1 MFFQFFLLFL
11 TSFVCADQVVA
22 DAPVDRAASFQE
34 VYAEAIYN
42 LSYQEIRDFLLS
54 PGFEYQNILEK
65 WDGKDGYPYSGN
77 SVIDRIVHST
87 ATSEEKEML
96 YNLYLLRRM
105 YSIHPIYTR
114 LAPRKILKSYFLT
127 PLLIAKIRDNDEVKK
142 DSSLF
147 ALARSAFEFSVL
159 MFLVNRIIGI
169 ARGVPFNFNYEARN
183 AILIGFAFQ
192 LATYAVNSF
201 KGMSRPGVSEIN
213 YHRTMIKALE
223 STEKQLFDTIN
234 HLRKR
239 LPSSILA
246 DYDEMNKDLSEINYS
261 GLWGVNTAS
270 VEAFHSRL
278 CSYEELLRSKAHF
291 ELGQ

>member
-1 MFFQFFLLFL
+1 MK
-11 TSFVCADQVVA
+11 
-22 DAPVDRAASFQE
+22 
-34 VYAEAIYN
+34 
-42 LSYQEIRDFLLS
+42 LSYDQIRNFLLS
-54 PGFEYQNILEK
+54 GEFEYQNIEQQR
-65 WDGKDGYPYSGN
+65 DMDNGHPCSGN

-87 ATSEEKEML
+87 ATDEEKEML

-127 PLLIAKIRDNDEVKK
+127 PLSIAKIRDKEGGE
-142 DSSLF
+142 DSSLT
-147 ALARSAFEFSVL
+147 AFVRKTLEFSV
-159 MFLVNRIIGI
+159 MVFLSSRILGI

-192 LATYAVNSF
+192 LAIYAVDSF

-213 YHRTMIKALE
+213 YHRKMIKALE

-239 LPSSILA
+239 LPSSILV
-246 DYDEMNKDLSEINYS
+246 DYDELNKDLSEINYS
-261 GLWGVNTAS
+261 TLWGVNTES
-270 VEAFHSRL
+270 LESFHSRL

-291 ELGQ
+291 ELG